1 MLDIYDFYHPSSI
14 ITEEVTKTMAKG
26 EQFMTDYNQQLEDLK
41 NGVIESITIQ
51 KEDFLDFRT
60 VLIAREDFKHF
71 RGTAYHLGLTV
82 YTYTEEPSK

>member
-1 MLDIYDFYHPSSI
+1 
-14 ITEEVTKTMAKG
+14 
-26 EQFMTDYNQQLEDLK
+26 MTDYNQLLEDLK
-41 NGVIESITIQ
+41 NGEIESITIQ

>member
-1 MLDIYDFYHPSSI
+1 MLVEWDIYHSFSI
-14 ITEEVTKTMAKG
+14 ITEGVIKTKAKG

-41 NGVIESITIQ
+41 NGEIESITIE

-71 RGTAYHLGLTV
+71 RGIAYHHGITV